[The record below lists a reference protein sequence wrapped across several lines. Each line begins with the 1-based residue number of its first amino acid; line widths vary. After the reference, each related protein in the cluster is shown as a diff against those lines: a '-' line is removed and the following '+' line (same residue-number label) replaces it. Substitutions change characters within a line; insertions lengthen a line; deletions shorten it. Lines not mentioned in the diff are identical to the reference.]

1 MYVGGS
7 GLAGDRLLAFAS
19 GGAAVGKPLVSGAER
34 TTMLRCRARFLS
46 DGKHPSV
53 EVTTP
58 NQGTFRVDDP
68 ALIKALQRDLKRPQP
83 MWLEQTE
90 EPRMDCRP
98 IALLSLQTVQRLT
111 ATSGYPL
118 AADRFRVNILI
129 DLGSAAG
136 FREDEFAGRTMRIG
150 DTVVLQIK
158 ERIPRCRVVTVDP
171 SSGSRDPAVM
181 SYLARHHEGRVGIYA
196 AAAVP
201 GILQVGDPIFV
212 DG

>member
-1 MYVGGS
+1 MDTPRSNTRVGHVSQLWRYPVKSMGGEELQSVYVGGS

-34 TTMLRCRARFLS
+34 TAMLRCRARFLS

-68 ALIKALQRDLKRPQP
+68 ALIKALQRELQRPQP

-118 AADRFRVNILI
+118 AAGRFRVNILI

-150 DTVVLQIK
+150 DTVVLQVK
-158 ERIPRCRVVTVDP
+158 ERIPRCRLRWTQA
-171 SSGSRDPAVM
+171 PALV
-181 SYLARHHEGRVGIYA
+181 SL
-196 AAAVP
+196 
-201 GILQVGDPIFV
+201 L
-212 DG
+212 

>member
-136 FREDEFAGRTMRIG
+136 FREMGLPAGPCASAIRLFSRS
-150 DTVVLQIK
+150 
-158 ERIPRCRVVTVDP
+158 R
-171 SSGSRDPAVM
+171 SGSLAAGSLRWTPAPALV
-181 SYLARHHEGRVGIYA
+181 
-196 AAAVP
+196 
-201 GILQVGDPIFV
+201 ILL
-212 DG
+212 